1 MTTAP
6 GSSDNFCYRHP
17 GRQSYIL
24 CQRCGR
30 TVCPECSVQAAV
42 GVHCVECAAR
52 DRREAPKVKRGR
64 PAFLRNLTG
73 AEAPVVTYSI
83 IALCF
88 VVFVLQ
94 SLPVIGGTVT
104 SALQF
109 APLYVMPLPGVPFEP
124 WRMITAAFVHGGIF
138 HVILNMYTLF
148 IFGSMLE
155 RSLGRWRYI
164 VLYLISGFGGSV
176 AVLLLDSPT
185 QAVVGASGAIFG
197 LMGAFF
203 VINRHLGG
211 SSVQLV
217 VLLGINLVYGFIV
230 PGISWQAHVGGLVVG
245 ALVALVYVR
254 TRAIRKKRQQ
264 IVLVS
269 TVAVALIAVTAAAA
283 VLIPAINP
291 ALT

>member
-6 GSSDNFCYRHP
+6 DSRENFCYRHP
-17 GRQSYIL
+17 ERQSYIL

-52 DRREAPKVKRGR
+52 DRREAPKVNRGR

-73 AEAPVVTYSI
+73 SEAPVVTYAI
-83 IALCF
+83 IALCL
-88 VVFVLQ
+88 VVFALQ

-104 SALQF
+104 AALQF
-109 APLYVMPLPGVPFEP
+109 APLYVMPIPGVPFEP

-138 HVILNMYTLF
+138 HVLLNMYTLF
-148 IFGSMLE
+148 IFGSALE
-155 RSLGRWRYI
+155 RGLGRWRYI
-164 VLYLISGFGGSV
+164 ALYLISGFGGSV
-176 AVLLLDSPT
+176 AVLLLAAPN

-211 SSVQLV
+211 SSVQLLVLV
-217 VLLGINLVYGFIV
+217 VINLAYGFIV
-230 PGISWQAHVGGLVVG
+230 PGISWQAHVGGLVAG
-245 ALVALVYVR
+245 ALVALVYVQ
-254 TRAIRKKRQQ
+254 TRRIRQKRMQ
-264 IVLVS
+264 IVLVGAVAAGL
-269 TVAVALIAVTAAAA
+269 VAVTTAGA
-283 VLIPAINP
+283 VLIPA
-291 ALT
+291 AL